1 MSEKEIWK
9 EVPGYPDYQV
19 SNQGRVKSLEHTV
32 FHSPSLRYPNG
43 RYVTYKERILTP
55 GTEHG
60 GYYFV
65 VLYKDKVKRSFRIHR
80 LVAQMFLNNPNKYD

>member
-43 RYVTYKERILTP
+43 
-55 GTEHG
+55 
-60 GYYFV
+60 
-65 VLYKDKVKRSFRIHR
+65 
-80 LVAQMFLNNPNKYD
+80 